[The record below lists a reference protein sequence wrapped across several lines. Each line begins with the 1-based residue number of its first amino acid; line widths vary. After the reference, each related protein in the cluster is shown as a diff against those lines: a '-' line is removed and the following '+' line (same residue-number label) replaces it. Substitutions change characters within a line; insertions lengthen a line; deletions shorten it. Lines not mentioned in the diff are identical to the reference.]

1 MYVFGLYVFW
11 AFPFSFLYFYKY
23 FLTKNIIL
31 YMNKLFMLGVNLL
44 AYRK

>member
-1 MYVFGLYVFW
+1 MYVFGLHTET
-11 AFPFSFLYFYKY
+11 FPFSFLYFYKY